1 MPDVKKMETRE
12 FDVQNY
18 LRTPEDQAAYIEA
31 ALEHGDPSFIAA
43 ALGDIARARGVT
55 AFAGETGLSRE
66 AIYKAFR
73 PGGNPTLETLAKA
86 TKALGLRLAVVPAE

>member
-1 MPDVKKMETRE
+1 METRE

-18 LRTPEDQAAYIEA
+18 LGTPEDQAAYIEA
-31 ALEHGDPSFIAA
+31 ALEYGDPSFIAA
-43 ALGDIARARGVT
+43 AIGDIARARGVT
-55 AFAGETGLSRE
+55 AFAMETGLSRE

-73 PGGNPTLETLAKA
+73 AGGNPTLETLSKA

>member
-1 MPDVKKMETRE
+1 MPIETRD

-18 LRTPEDQAAYIEA
+18 LKTPEDQAAYIEA
-31 ALEHGDPSFIAA
+31 ALEEGDPSFIAA

-55 AFAGETGLSRE
+55 AFAAETGLSRE
-66 AIYKAFR
+66 AIYKAFK

-86 TKALGLRLAVVPAE
+86 TKALGLRLSVVAA

>member
-1 MPDVKKMETRE
+1 MPSAMRE

-18 LRTPEDQAAYIEA
+18 LKTPEEQAAYIEA
-31 ALEHGDPSFIAA
+31 ALEGGDPSFIAA

-55 AFAGETGLSRE
+55 TFAAESGLSRE

-86 TKALGLRLAVVPAE
+86 TKALGLRLSVVAA